1 VTFKQGLFLTALVL
15 ALLLLAGAG
24 MTVRFAGSVYR
35 RGRSALRLDGSA
47 KGLSSAG

>member
-1 VTFKQGLFLTALVL
+1 MTFKQGLFLTALVL

-35 RGRSALRLDGSA
+35 RGRSALRFDGSA
-47 KGLSSAG
+47 RSPSRAG